1 MTNKRK
7 AELKKILPIYLE
19 KQLGINISKPFNC
32 LNPEHNDRTPSMSYD
47 KRRNKV
53 HCFGCDV
60 DWDIFDLIEKTQEI
74 TDKKEV
80 FKIVEAYADFIYKD
94 GENKS
99 QDTNNK
105 YTHMDIH
112 TSTTAKINKSRN
124 ISKNQETND
133 INDDDGPIIMDYFN
147 KVHKN
152 IKKTD
157 YLKNRGLSD
166 KVIEKFLIGYE
177 ENFTETGGK
186 PWKAIIIPTSASTY
200 VARNTDTEN
209 TDKSKRVRKHGTS
222 LMLNSKIIKYP
233 IDDYIFITEGE
244 IDAMSFYE
252 VGYNA
257 VGLGSNSNIN
267 KLINLLKDSPKP
279 KKPLFIVLD
288 NDDAGKRAT
297 KELIMELDSIGIDY
311 HYSLDFYEGYKDANE
326 YLVKDRQGFINSIQ
340 EAIKVDTEQREEERT
355 EYLKN
360 STSNYVQNFIN
371 GITDSINTPYTPT
384 GFNRL
389 DDILDGGLY
398 EGLYICGAISS
409 LGKTTL
415 ITQICDQIAQNG
427 QDVIIFSL
435 EMARTEIMAKSI
447 SRLSLLEVYNRKVD
461 TKNAKTTRGITTGT
475 RYEYY
480 SDLEKDIIKTSIN
493 QYKDYSEHIFI
504 HEGIG
509 NIGVEQIRKTIE
521 KHIKITGNKPVVVID
536 YVQILAPVD
545 IRATDKQNIDH
556 AVMELKRTS
565 RDLKIPIIGISSFN
579 RTSYKEK
586 VGMEAFKES
595 GAIEYGSDVLIGLQ
609 LKGVDGKNFNV
620 DEAKAK
626 DPREIELV
634 ILKNRNGATGKKIDF
649 KYYPMFNYF
658 KEV

>member
-1 MTNKRK
+1 MTNQRK

-19 KQLGINISKPFNC
+19 KQLGINITKPFNC

-47 KRRNKV
+47 AKRNKV

-94 GENKS
+94 NENKS
-99 QDTNNK
+99 QYTNNK
-105 YTHMDIH
+105 YTHMNIH
-112 TSTTAKINKSRN
+112 TSTTTKINKSRN
-124 ISKNQETND
+124 ISKKQGMND
-133 INDDDGPIIMDYFN
+133 VNDDEGEIIMDYFN

-166 KVIEKFLIGYE
+166 KVLEQFLIGYE
-177 ENFTETGGK
+177 EDFTEGTGGK
-186 PWKAIIIPTSASTY
+186 IWKAVIIPTSASTY
-200 VARNTDTEN
+200 VARNTDTEA
-209 TDKSKRVRKHGTS
+209 DKRDRVRKHGNN
-222 LMLNSKIIKYP
+222 LIFNSKIIKYP
-233 IDDYIFITEGE
+233 IEDYIFIVEGE

-257 VGLGSNSNIN
+257 VGLGSTSNIN

-288 NDDAGKRAT
+288 NDDTGEKAT
-297 KELIMELDSIGIDY
+297 KELIMELDSIGLDY
-311 HYSLDFYEGYKDANE
+311 HYSLDFYEEYKDANE
-326 YLVKDRQGFINSIQ
+326 YLIKDRQGFINSIQ

-415 ITQICDQIAQNG
+415 ITQIADQIAQNG